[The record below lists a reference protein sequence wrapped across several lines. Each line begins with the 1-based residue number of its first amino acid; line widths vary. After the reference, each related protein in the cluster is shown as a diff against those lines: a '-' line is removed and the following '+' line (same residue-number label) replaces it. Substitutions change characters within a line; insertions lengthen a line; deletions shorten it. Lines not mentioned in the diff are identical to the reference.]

1 MSSALA
7 DLDLPARDLRF
18 SPITDRD
25 KAGILWIAS
34 LLAGV
39 YAVLSMIVRAY
50 IKRKCF
56 GHDDW
61 LCLAATVC
69 LPFSNMLACKYR

>member
-1 MSSALA
+1 MSNNSSSVSDDNLNTT
-7 DLDLPARDLRF
+7 RF
-18 SPITDRD
+18 SPITDND

-34 LLAGV
+34 LLSGI
-39 YAVLSMIVRAY
+39 YAVLSLIVRLY

-61 LCLAATVC
+61 ICLVATV
-69 LPFSNMLACKYR
+69 RR